1 MEKERRGIFM
11 RAVGYVRQI
20 DKLGR
25 LVLPSDIRKS
35 LGITSGIDSVEFF
48 LDNDSVVIRKYR
60 PACVFCGNAENITTF
75 KDQSVCSSC
84 MEEIRKGN

>member
-1 MEKERRGIFM
+1 M

-35 LGITSGIDSVEFF
+35 LAITSGVDSVEFF

-60 PACVFCGNAENITTF
+60 PACVFCGNAENIMTF
-75 KDQSVCSSC
+75 KDQSICSSC

>member
-1 MEKERRGIFM
+1 MNFELQGGMNM

-35 LGITSGIDSVEFF
+35 LGITSGVDSVEFF
-48 LDNDSVVIRKYR
+48 LDNESVVIRKYR
-60 PACVFCGNAENITTF
+60 PACVFCGEAENIITY
-75 KDQSVCSSC
+75 SVQQMSN
-84 MEEIRKGN
+84 KY